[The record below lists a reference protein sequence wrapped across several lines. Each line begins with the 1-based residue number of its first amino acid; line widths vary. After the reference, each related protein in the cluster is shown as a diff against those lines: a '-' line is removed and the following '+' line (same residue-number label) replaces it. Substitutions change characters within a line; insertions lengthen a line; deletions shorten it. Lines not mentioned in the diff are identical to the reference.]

1 MNYKAMNFF
10 NMKPLFLLSSVA
22 IFWLIFLS
30 QGVYAQDK
38 NQEKVPTTEEMATAE
53 AERLGNLLKLEDWQ
67 LFYVDSIL
75 QHDYAALKK
84 EMEELKKYKVENYNI
99 YILTQDKWMEQID
112 RSYKKYFSEA
122 QWAAY
127 LKSGAAKAQKARN
140 KRKAKFEKSK

>member
-1 MNYKAMNFF
+1 MNFF
-10 NMKPLFLLSSVA
+10 GMKPLFFLSMAV
-22 IFWLIFLS
+22 IFLMFP
-30 QGVYAQDK
+30 VYPDIKAQDNSK
-38 NQEKVPTTEEMATAE
+38 EKVPTTEEMATAE

-84 EMEELKKYKVENYNI
+84 EMEELKKYKVENYNL
-99 YILTQDKWMEQID
+99 YIFIQDKWMDKID
-112 RSYKKYFSEA
+112 NGYKKFFTPE

-140 KRKAKFEKSK
+140 KRREKSEKAKDKSGK

>member
-10 NMKPLFLLSSVA
+10 DMKALFLSGALAILSFFILA
-22 IFWLIFLS
+22 P
-30 QGVYAQDK
+30 GVYAQDK
-38 NQEKVPTTEEMATAE
+38 SQEKVPTTEELAAEE

-84 EMEELKKYKVENYNI
+84 EMEELKKYKVENYNL
-99 YILTQDKWMEQID
+99 YILTQDKWMEQIY
-112 RSYKKYFSEA
+112 RSYKKYFNEA

-127 LKSGAAKAQKARN
+127 LRSGAAKAQKARD